1 MALIKC
7 PECQREISERAA
19 ACPYCG
25 HPIAATKADKAKGRQ
40 AASQFGCAFVILLL
54 IGFVLV
60 MANVGEKAKYTN
72 PSCISDWRK
81 CSDNADLVNHYNA
94 IGIAQGDCEREAN
107 NRARYGSPK
116 WPSLD
121 YFGSFY
127 TGDRYPKTGIAVL
140 VEK

>member
-1 MALIKC
+1 
-7 PECQREISERAA
+7 
-19 ACPYCG
+19 
-25 HPIAATKADKAKGRQ
+25 
-40 AASQFGCAFVILLL
+40 
-54 IGFVLV
+54 V

-140 VEK
+140 VEKDAQLSNAFGAMVHSTVTCTYDLNQKKVMDINVAPN